1 MTAIITDIFK
11 KQLVQNVFD
20 EVTATAVEHR
30 YYIGIGK
37 SEEWDSSET
46 VPAPTDTPRTIR
58 NLRAG
63 LQSIKSASD
72 VSYTIP
78 RYNWSSG
85 AIYEGYNDDVSSI
98 PTNTYYV
105 LTEDNQVY
113 ICLQQGK
120 SSIGAVQTS
129 TVKPFGTLSKAFK
142 TADGYVWK
150 FLYTLSAA
158 RSSKFLSSNF
168 LPIEKVLDSANANTW
183 NAGTLTTLETQQA
196 VIQDAAV
203 PGQILGIEITSN
215 GSGYSSSV
223 PSITINGNGVA
234 ASATAFVNG
243 GQVVKIELD
252 SSTDSGMTM
261 GRGYDFASIVFGAG
275 NATARPIIGPKNG
288 IGFDPRDELKSTSL
302 MFNTKPSGIEDSNFI
317 VGQDFRQV
325 TLIRNPK
332 QHTDSAIPGSI
343 SNYTTSSGKVLKYL
357 QLQATA
363 HASFLDTIITGGVSA
378 AKAHADQVSGDRI
391 YFHQSELTGF
401 KPFAEGEAISGGG
414 QSGTLIAVGGD
425 VDSDAFTT
433 DDVDN
438 VSGQILYI
446 ENRAPITRS
455 ADQTEDI
462 KVVITL

>member
-20 EVTATAVEHR
+20 EVTATVVEHR

-85 AIYEGYNDDVSSI
+85 AIYQGYNDDVSSI
-98 PTNTYYV
+98 PTNTYYI

-129 TVKPFGTLSKAFK
+129 TVKPSGTLSKAFK

-150 FLYTLSAA
+150 FLYTLSAT
-158 RSSKFLSSNF
+158 RTSKFLSSNF
-168 LPIEKVLDSANANTW
+168 LPIEKILDSA
-183 NAGTLTTLETQQA
+183 GGLTLTTLETQQA

-203 PGQILGIEITSN
+203 PGQILGIAITSG
-215 GSGYSSSV
+215 GSGYDSGV
-223 PSITINGNGVA
+223 PSITINGDGFSA
-234 ASATAFVNG
+234 AATAFING

-261 GRGYDFASIVFGAG
+261 GRGYNFASIAFGAG

-302 MFNTKPSGIEDSNFI
+302 MFNTKPSGIEDGNFI

-325 TLIRNPK
+325 ALIRDPK
-332 QHTDSAIPGSI
+332 QHTDSSTAVPI
-343 SNYTTSSGKVLKYL
+343 TTSSGRVLKYL
-357 QLQATA
+357 QLQAAA
-363 HASFLDTIITGGVSA
+363 HASFLDTIITGDITA
-378 AKAHADQVSGDRI
+378 AKAHVDEVDSDRI

-401 KPFAEGEAISGGG
+401 KPFNEGEGISGGG
-414 QSGTLIAVGGD
+414 QSGTLIAAGGD
-425 VDSDAFTT
+425 SDSNAFTT

-438 VSGQILYI
+438 VPGQILYI

-455 ADQTEDI
+455 LDQTEDLKI
-462 KVVITL
+462 VITL